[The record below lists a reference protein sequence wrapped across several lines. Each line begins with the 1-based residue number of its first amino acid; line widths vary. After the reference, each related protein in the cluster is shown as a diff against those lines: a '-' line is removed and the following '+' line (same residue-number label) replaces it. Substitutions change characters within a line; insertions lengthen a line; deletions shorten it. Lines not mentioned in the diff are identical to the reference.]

1 MNQTHDG
8 AGGARAEGSTG
19 GAHAATASGAPDMI
33 NRAADGAHVTIDRL
47 AHQAAPVVQKLQE
60 QLDEAGERLHERAD
74 QVGALGR
81 QWREGLRSSVRE
93 HPLTT
98 IVAALAL
105 GALIARLS
113 R

>member
-1 MNQTHDG
+1 MGMNETH
-8 AGGARAEGSTG
+8 GGVSSARTEAADLVDRTAQ
-19 GAHAATASGAPDMI
+19 GAHQT
-33 NRAADGAHVTIDRL
+33 VDRL
-47 AHQAAPVVQKLQE
+47 AQQAAPAVQKLQDQME
-60 QLDEAGERLHERAD
+60 NAGEMLQERAERMRD
-74 QVGALGR
+74 VGR

-98 IVAALAL
+98 VVAALAV

>member
-1 MNQTHDG
+1 MGINETHSG
-8 AGGARAEGSTG
+8 AGSAGTDAAGLVDRAAQ
-19 GAHAATASGAPDMI
+19 GAHQT
-33 NRAADGAHVTIDRL
+33 VDRL
-47 AHQAAPVVQKLQE
+47 AQQAAPAVQKLQD
-60 QLDEAGERLHERAD
+60 QMDDAGEMLQERAEQMRD
-74 QVGALGR
+74 VGR

-98 IVAALAL
+98 IAAALAL